1 MFELKAAFRFI
12 IKSPFQTLTVLL
24 AVIIGIGVE
33 FFILSLGDVLDIMIL
48 EQTTSYQDH
57 IYLDDYLDQP
67 LYYEML
73 DFELKNNLQNEDE
86 IKYVFYSFNVQGAI
100 ISINEEENT
109 PIPLNFIT
117 FDNFNDKDEY
127 LNYSGLDVKRN
138 LSDGSKMPENDNEIM
153 LDKFFADKNEINLND
168 TITYKT
174 TTGDDSLYEF
184 VVVGLFDLGIF
195 RKDNA
200 FTFTN
205 IEKFGN
211 IESSKFTLKIQLNSP
226 MKTDE
231 GLKVVKKYYDNP
243 NFKFKT
249 WKETT
254 PEFNVLNLAQNATIF
269 MIEIFISIAFFVVVL
284 SVFNFSIQQK
294 YKQIGIL
301 KAIGEKNKKVGLIFF
316 YQTTIITLIGII
328 IGLIGGFIAIKLYAN
343 YMTYPDGE
351 PRFLV
356 NFKFTT
362 FFIPL
367 ILIFTSSLFATFVS
381 VIKVRRL
388 EIIDL
393 IKI

>member
-33 FFILSLGDVLDIMIL
+33 FFILSLGDVLDEMVL

-57 IYLDDYLDQP
+57 IYLDNYLAQP
-67 LYYEML
+67 LYYDML
-73 DFELKNNLQNEDE
+73 DFDLIDQLQNEKKV
-86 IKYVFYSFNVQGAI
+86 KYAFYAHTIQGAI
-100 ISINEEENT
+100 TEINGEVST
-109 PIPLNFIT
+109 PILLNFIS
-117 FDNFNDKDEY
+117 FDNHNNDDAY
-127 LNYSGLDVKRN
+127 LNYTGLDVKRN
-138 LSDGSKMPENDNEIM
+138 LSDNSKIPTNDNEIM
-153 LDKFFADKNEINLND
+153 LDKFFADKNEIKIND
-168 TITYKT
+168 EITYKANI
-174 TTGDDSLYEF
+174 DNNLYTF
-184 VVVGLFDLGIF
+184 KVVGLFDLGVF

-200 FTFTN
+200 FTYTN
-205 IEKFGN
+205 TEKFGN
-211 IESSKFTLKIQLNSP
+211 FESSKFTLKVQLHNP
-226 MKTDE
+226 INTDDGIE
-231 GLKVVKKYYDNP
+231 IIKKYYDNP

-249 WKETT
+249 WKEVT

-284 SVFNFSIQQK
+284 SVFNFSIKQK